1 MIEVAGK
8 VAFIAGGS
16 SGIGL
21 GIARAFAEAGMK
33 VVVGYLTPE
42 HRESALA
49 SLAPTGAP
57 VHAIRVDVTNR
68 RSVEQAAQ
76 ETVATFGRVHV
87 LVNSAGVVLP
97 APLSATT
104 HDDWDWLMS
113 VNVSGVFNG
122 VHAFLP
128 HIRAQG
134 ESGHVIGTASVVGL
148 FVAGGMEAAYAA
160 SKFAVVGMMEA
171 LRAELAGTNIG
182 VSIFCPGMVSSNLMN
197 SSRSRPRHL
206 ADTPFERAP
215 GSIERERALRANP
228 DFNMDPL
235 EVGRLVLQGMRRND
249 LYILTHSEFAGLIR
263 ERSATLLAAIR
274 ADLPQ
279 PTAQRLAMVQALGER
294 SIYAAERVR
303 ASDSDGSCGR

>member
-1 MIEVAGK
+1 MIEVEGK

-21 GIARAFAEAGMK
+21 GIARAFAEADMK

-42 HRESALA
+42 HRDSTLA
-49 SLAPTGAP
+49 SLAPTGAR
-57 VHAIRVDVTNR
+57 VHAIRVDVADR
-68 RSVEQAAQ
+68 SSVEQAAR

-87 LVNSAGVVLP
+87 LVNNAGVVLP

-122 VHAFLP
+122 IRAFLP

-134 ESGHVIGTASVVGL
+134 EGGHIIGTSSVVGL

-171 LRAELAGTNIG
+171 LRAELAGTDIG
-182 VSIFCPGMVSSNLMN
+182 VSIFCPGMVSSDLMN
-197 SSRSRPRHL
+197 SSRSRPQHL
-206 ADTPFERAP
+206 PDTLFERPP
-215 GSIERERALRANP
+215 GVLERERALRADP
-228 DFNMDPL
+228 DLNMDPL
-235 EVGRLVLQGMRRND
+235 AVGRLVLQGMRRND
-249 LYILTHSEFAGLIR
+249 LYILTHSEFTALIR
-263 ERSATLLAAIR
+263 ERSETLLAAIG

-279 PTAQRLAMVQALGER
+279 PTARRMAMAQALAER

-303 ASDSDGSCGR
+303 YRHSERS